1 MDVSLDFVDLLYAV
15 PVAALATRVAEDNL
29 EHVSAAGWGDIVL
42 ALIAIS
48 LGWIGHHTNRKRRR
62 QDAPDPIKVSNRTFS
77 EWAFLQ
83 FWVEALVIGAYFA
96 LSTRLSLPG
105 EPGGSAGRMQWK
117 ADWILSLFALYVL
130 WDILDVASARASAGQ
145 ARQDTPARPCD
156 AQKHDD
162 WAGRAT
168 QGGIVSSAFVIV
180 FVVVRAVTPS
190 QAGYSTLPFDVTC
203 IAILYIYRLFQQRWI
218 VEGVPSVPHPVRW
231 AAARFIALK
240 ALAGRV
246 WGRRRRP
253 LPRSMARR
261 LILAAILLIIAAL
274 IAFGHRLFTS
284 HREAPR
290 IDGISPSQGSL
301 SGGTRVRVHGEYFD
315 PGGTSF
321 SFGGRGAT
329 SVSCLSTTTC
339 TLTSPG
345 HAAGTA
351 GVVATVAGSSSPV
364 DFTYVRIKPPPPSYE
379 RVQVELS
386 ALGRRRLDRLRG
398 KRCHE
403 DDLHG
408 RVLGSSGS
416 APVVLAYR
424 TADCLRLRVT
434 LTPQLG
440 TIYYLRVGAP

>member
-117 ADWILSLFALYVL
+117 ADWILALFALYVL
-130 WDILDVASARASAGQ
+130 WDILDVASARARAGQ
-145 ARQDTPARPCD
+145 ASCPRD
-156 AQKHDD
+156 AQNYDD
-162 WAGRAT
+162 WARRAT
-168 QGGIVSSAFVIV
+168 QGGIVSAAFVVV

-190 QAGYSTLPFDVTC
+190 HAGYSTLPFDVTC
-203 IAILYIYRLFQQRWI
+203 IAILYIYRLFQQWWI
-218 VEGVPSVPHPVRW
+218 VGGVPSVSDLVRW
-231 AAARFIALK
+231 VAARFIVLK

-246 WGRRRRP
+246 WARRRRP
-253 LPRSMARR
+253 LPRPLARR
-261 LILAAILLIIAAL
+261 LILAAIILIIAAL
-274 IAFGHRLFTS
+274 IAFGHSLFTS

-315 PGGTSF
+315 PRGTTF
-321 SFGGRGAT
+321 SFGGKGTT
-329 SVSCLSTTTC
+329 SVGCPSTTTC

-345 HAAGTA
+345 HTAGGA
-351 GVVATVAGSSSPV
+351 GVVATVAGSSSSPV
-364 DFTYVRIKPPPPSYE
+364 EFTYVRIKPPPPSYE
-379 RVQVELS
+379 RVQIELS

-440 TIYYLRVGAP
+440 TIYYLRAGAP